1 MGEGSQVSLNSF
13 TPAGPSSSKLS
24 AAQAELQACET
35 HLAAKEKELD
45 ERRVSAVRRGL
56 EARCRAMVEC
66 GWKWGEMG
74 REGLRALEVIDGS
87 SSVSNGT
94 DGKSC
99 GFTPFITQLQSHRAG
114 AGIDGFFSFILPA
127 YCCLDRE
134 NPVAPVRPHCAHS
147 STRVTHAF

>member
-1 MGEGSQVSLNSF
+1 VTRLIKLSKNQKPTRDSLIGTLGSPVGEGSQISLNSF

-56 EARCRAMVEC
+56 EARCKAMVEC

-87 SSVSNGT
+87 SSASN
-94 DGKSC
+94 
-99 GFTPFITQLQSHRAG
+99 
-114 AGIDGFFSFILPA
+114 
-127 YCCLDRE
+127 
-134 NPVAPVRPHCAHS
+134 
-147 STRVTHAF
+147 STYG